1 MLSPRAL
8 YELFTVANLSPSCCG
23 HAYSRMATHTTHQ
36 VLYALCAR
44 SGGVELPPCAL
55 QDSVERQWAEHAALK
70 GVTGSEAQF
79 DAEDLFAAIK
89 VQAAWRGNRS
99 RAKMLLQAEMV
110 ACAHHAHG
118 SEATQSLLVS
128 LLGSAGLLPAQFPEE
143 EEGAAAGTQGALVP
157 SRSPI
162 KRERPASSIL

>member
-1 MLSPRAL
+1 MRSPLSL
-8 YELFTVANLSPSCCG
+8 
-23 HAYSRMATHTTHQ
+23 THTPYQ

-99 RAKMLLQAEMV
+99 RARMLQQARIA
-110 ACAHHAHG
+110 ACNHHAHG
-118 SEATQSLLVS
+118 AEAAQVLLVS
-128 LLGSAGLLPAQFPEE
+128 LLGDAGLLPQLPGGWPGEE
-143 EEGAAAGTQGALVP
+143 DRSRMSAAGSAKHLG
-157 SRSPI
+157 S
-162 KRERPASSIL
+162 

>member
-1 MLSPRAL
+1 MRAL
-8 YELFTVANLSPSCCG
+8 QIPDRSG
-23 HAYSRMATHTTHQ
+23 RMHFQ
-36 VLYALCAR
+36 EVLYALCAR

-99 RAKMLLQAEMV
+99 RARLLQQARIA
-110 ACAHHAHG
+110 ACNHHAH
-118 SEATQSLLVS
+118 
-128 LLGSAGLLPAQFPEE
+128 
-143 EEGAAAGTQGALVP
+143 
-157 SRSPI
+157 
-162 KRERPASSIL
+162 

>member
-1 MLSPRAL
+1 MRSTLSL
-8 YELFTVANLSPSCCG
+8 
-23 HAYSRMATHTTHQ
+23 THTPYQ

-99 RAKMLLQAEMV
+99 RAWMLQQDRIA
-110 ACAHHAHG
+110 ACNHHAHG
-118 SEATQSLLVS
+118 ADAAQVLLVS
-128 LLGSAGLLPAQFPEE
+128 LLGDAGLLPQLPGGWPGEE
-143 EEGAAAGTQGALVP
+143 DRSRVSAAGSAKHLG
-157 SRSPI
+157 S
-162 KRERPASSIL
+162 